1 MLQPRFQKHLV
12 STGQIMEAHL
22 DPQLTSDESD
32 KQPLPIHHF
41 VYIFAVLQSS
51 AFLSRD
57 ENEKEVGMVG
67 AILIWKDGDEKRN
80 RFSASDIWFM
90 MIMSWLLTI
99 RDIKYLLD
107 STNQIYIQTEDS
119 LHNTKSTSFC
129 SVLFSLMLRF
139 CSLLTVFGQLDPII
153 RMFYPLNI
161 KGQRVLLIP
170 LPGEFLRDLSQYV
183 VGAAAK
189 HFPIP
194 CRRQHLASR
203 SVPASSPDAKEQ
215 RTWKDYSY
223 L

>member
-1 MLQPRFQKHLV
+1 MNQISSHFQFTI
-12 STGQIMEAHL
+12 S
-22 DPQLTSDESD
+22 
-32 KQPLPIHHF
+32 F
-41 VYIFAVLQSS
+41 IFSLFLQSS

-119 LHNTKSTSFC
+119 LHNTQINQF
-129 SVLFSLMLRF
+129 LQ
-139 CSLLTVFGQLDPII
+139 CSLLSHAEILLSFDRLWSAWSDNQNVLPFEH
-153 RMFYPLNI
+153 
-161 KGQRVLLIP
+161 QRTTRTSHTTSWRISPRPV
-170 LPGEFLRDLSQYV
+170 QYV

-223 L
+223 LYLLKKKKHAN